1 MVFVV
6 VVFIFIYLF
15 LSIKKNT
22 YIYQGR
28 REWMKKRKNAGGA
41 IQGTQKMT
49 RLMTLAHNLITIT
62 VRGLS
67 ITTRVLCIQVH
78 AYYLY
83 EYTGAVYTG
92 KRVLYLKNLK
102 KN

>member
-1 MVFVV
+1 MEPNDSPE
-6 VVFIFIYLF
+6 IPD
-15 LSIKKNT
+15 
-22 YIYQGR
+22 
-28 REWMKKRKNAGGA
+28 
-41 IQGTQKMT
+41 
-49 RLMTLAHNLITIT
+49 
-62 VRGLS
+62 RGETSDIPGLPSGVS

-102 KN
+102 KKKLELVL